1 MGQLKGLSGKI
12 THLESIKTSKKG
24 NAYINFI
31 IQEKNKLITCQ
42 AFNLVAEMI
51 AEKASSGM
59 TISLFGSYRDGEE
72 IFAANSATL
81 GGDDTA
87 KVEIATSES
96 RLVPKPYV
104 KQEIDLLMDALGPAR
119 VNDALREWLG
129 GCKLQNL
136 ANFDVAGYKALIKN
150 LWTEVSF

>member
-1 MGQLKGLSGKI
+1 MGQLKGSKGTI
-12 THLESIKTSKKG
+12 THLESIRTSKKG

-31 IQEKNKLITCQ
+31 VQEKNKLITCQ

-72 IFAANSATL
+72 VFVVNSATL
-81 GGDDTA
+81 GGDAAT
-87 KVEIATSES
+87 KEIATNKK
-96 RLVPKPYV
+96 RYVAAPYKP
-104 KQEIDLLMDALGPAR
+104 QEIDRLMDALGTKR

-129 GCKLQNL
+129 GSKVESLKY
-136 ANFDVAGYKALIKN
+136 FDLKGYKDLIQK
-150 LWTEVSF
+150 LWSEVTF